1 MPHRALPAPQ
11 PPTEG
16 PYPPQCPM
24 EPPISHSQQ
33 QFQLCAQQQQL
44 CGHGSHALW
53 VRLCPGGET
62 AALGTPLRVT
72 QLGQHLRG
80 TTGLYGALWGAP
92 LGQMRLRSAPS
103 PGAVPAAPGRAE
115 PNRAG
120 LSRAAAMRAAAP
132 PAPAARG
139 GG

>member
-1 MPHRALPAPQ
+1 
-11 PPTEG
+11 
-16 PYPPQCPM
+16 M

-80 TTGLYGALWGAP
+80 TTGLYGALWGAY
-92 LGQMRLRSAPS
+92 
-103 PGAVPAAPGRAE
+103 GALWGAYGALWGLWSGCAA
-115 PNRAG
+115 
-120 LSRAAAMRAAAP
+120 L
-132 PAPAARG
+132 
-139 GG
+139 